1 MSDTSNGQ
9 PRRRLSD
16 KIVDAHAKACEEGR
30 MDVADLLL
38 QALEMELSA
47 IGGQKSENR
56 GGIEELEEA
65 FVLHEEAK
73 AKHGA

>member
-1 MSDTSNGQ
+1 MNET

-16 KIVDAHAKACEEGR
+16 KIFDAHAKSLEEGR

-47 IGGQKSENR
+47 IGGQKSESR
-56 GGIEELEEA
+56 ETMEELEEA
-65 FVLHEEAK
+65 FVRHEEAR
-73 AKHGA
+73 AKHGR